1 MVPPNPTARM
11 GRNSRM
17 AVDIL
22 LVDDDEVQGATRK
35 TILDRSGHVAGIA
48 SNAVEALDFLRS
60 PEGFSVRMV
69 VTDHLMP
76 GMNGPEFV
84 RALRKAGFLFP
95 VLVLSGY
102 PDAEDEY
109 KSLDVAFRIKPFPPE
124 QLIAFVQYLV
134 SSFERR
140 TA

>member
-1 MVPPNPTARM
+1 
-11 GRNSRM
+11 M

-22 LVDDDEVQGATRK
+22 LVDDDAVQGATRK
-35 TILDRSGHVAGIA
+35 AILDRAGLLA
-48 SNAVEALDFLRS
+48 AVVSHGQEALNFLQS
-60 PEGFSVRMV
+60 AEGFSVRIV

-84 RALRKAGFLFP
+84 RALRKAGFTFP

-102 PDAEDEY
+102 PDVEDEY
-109 KSLDVAFRIKPFPPE
+109 KSLDVAFRVKPFPPD
-124 QLIAFVQYLV
+124 QLIAFVQYLLG
-134 SSFERR
+134 SFERR

>member
-1 MVPPNPTARM
+1 VPDSSYFDRM
-11 GRNSRM
+11 RFKM

-22 LVDDDEVQGATRK
+22 LLDDDAVQGETRK
-35 TILDRSGHVAGIA
+35 AILDRAGHHTILLSHGRD
-48 SNAVEALDFLRS
+48 ALNFLQS
-60 PEGFSVRMV
+60 PQGYSVRMV

-84 RALRKAGFLFP
+84 RALRKCGYGIP

-102 PDAEDEY
+102 PDAEGEY
-109 KSLDVAFRIKPFPPE
+109 KSLDVAYRVKPFPPD
-124 QLIAFVQYLV
+124 QLIAFVQYLID
-134 SSFERR
+134 SSNRR

>member
-1 MVPPNPTARM
+1 
-11 GRNSRM
+11 M

-22 LVDDDEVQGATRK
+22 LVDDDAVQGATRK
-35 TILDRSGHVAGIA
+35 AILSRAGLAVAIVSRGQ
-48 SNAVEALDFLRS
+48 EALNFLQTA
-60 PEGFSVRMV
+60 EGFTVRMV

-84 RALRKAGFLFP
+84 RALRKTGYTFP

-102 PDAEDEY
+102 PDVEDQYE
-109 KSLDVAFRIKPFPPE
+109 SLDVAFRVKPFPPD
-124 QLIAFVQYLV
+124 QLIAFTQFLL

>member
-1 MVPPNPTARM
+1 
-11 GRNSRM
+11 M

-22 LVDDDEVQGATRK
+22 LLDDDANQGATRK
-35 TILDRSGHVAGIA
+35 AILEGAGHVT
-48 SNAVEALDFLRS
+48 AVVSHGQEGLNFLRS
-60 PEGFSVRMV
+60 PEEAPVRMV
-69 VTDHLMP
+69 ITDHLMP

-84 RALRKAGFLFP
+84 KALRAGGYKMP

-109 KSLDVAFRIKPFPPE
+109 DDLDISFRVKPFPPD
-124 QLIAFVQYLV
+124 QLIAFVQYLL

>member
-1 MVPPNPTARM
+1 
-11 GRNSRM
+11 M

-22 LVDDDEVQGATRK
+22 LVDDDAVQGATRK
-35 TILDRSGHVAGIA
+35 AILDRAGFFAIVV
-48 SNAVEALDFLRS
+48 SRGQEALNFLRS
-60 PEGFSVRMV
+60 TEGFTVRMV

-84 RALRKAGFLFP
+84 RGLRKAGYALP

-102 PDAEDEY
+102 PDVEEEY
-109 KSLDVAFRIKPFPPE
+109 KSLDVAFRVKPFPPD
-124 QLIAFVQYLV
+124 QLIAFAQYLM

>member
-1 MVPPNPTARM
+1 
-11 GRNSRM
+11 M

-22 LVDDDEVQGATRK
+22 LVDDDAVQGATRK
-35 TILDRSGHVAGIA
+35 AILDRAGLLVAVVSHGQ
-48 SNAVEALDFLRS
+48 EALNFLQS
-60 PEGFSVRMV
+60 AEGFTVRMV

-84 RALRKAGFLFP
+84 RALRKAGYAFP

-109 KSLDVAFRIKPFPPE
+109 KSLDVAFRIKPFPPD
-124 QLIAFVQYLV
+124 QLIAFAQYLL

-140 TA
+140 SA

>member
-1 MVPPNPTARM
+1 
-11 GRNSRM
+11 M

-22 LVDDDEVQGATRK
+22 LVDDDAVQGATRK
-35 TILDRSGHVAGIA
+35 AILERSGLL
-48 SNAVEALDFLRS
+48 AVVVSHGREALNFLQS
-60 PEGFSVRMV
+60 DEGFTVRMV
-69 VTDHLMP
+69 VTDHHMP

-84 RALRKAGFLFP
+84 RALRRAGYIFP

-102 PDAEDEY
+102 PDVEDEY
-109 KSLDVAFRIKPFPPE
+109 KSLDAAFRVKPFPPD
-124 QLIAFVQYLV
+124 QLIAFVQYLL

>member
-1 MVPPNPTARM
+1 
-11 GRNSRM
+11 M

-22 LVDDDEVQGATRK
+22 LVDDDAVQGATRK
-35 TILDRSGHVAGIA
+35 AILDRAGLFATIV
-48 SNAVEALDFLRS
+48 SHGRDALTFLQS
-60 PEGFSVRMV
+60 AEGMTVRMV

-84 RALRKAGFLFP
+84 RALRKAGYTFP

-102 PDAEDEY
+102 PDVEDEY
-109 KSLDVAFRIKPFPPE
+109 ASLDAAFRVKPFPPD
-124 QLIAFVQYLV
+124 QLIAFVHYLL

>member
-1 MVPPNPTARM
+1 
-11 GRNSRM
+11 M

-22 LVDDDEVQGATRK
+22 LLDDDAVQGATRK
-35 TILDRSGHVAGIA
+35 SILDRAGHL
-48 SNAVEALDFLRS
+48 AVVLSHGMEALNFLQS
-60 PEGFSVRMV
+60 SEGYSVRMV

-84 RALRKAGFLFP
+84 RALRKAGYVFP
-95 VLVLSGY
+95 ILVLSGY

-109 KSLDVAFRIKPFPPE
+109 KSLDVAFRVKPFPPE
-124 QLIAFVQYLV
+124 QLIAIVQYLL
-134 SSFERR
+134 SSLERR

>member
-1 MVPPNPTARM
+1 
-11 GRNSRM
+11 M

-22 LVDDDEVQGATRK
+22 LLDDDAVQGATRK
-35 TILDRSGHVAGIA
+35 AILERAGHHTVVLAHGQ
-48 SNAVEALDFLRS
+48 EALNFLQTPQGYS
-60 PEGFSVRMV
+60 IGMV
-69 VTDHLMP
+69 LTDHLMP

-84 RALRKAGFLFP
+84 KALRKAGYTLP

-109 KSLDVAFRIKPFPPE
+109 KTLDVAFRVKPFPPE
-124 QLIAFVQYLV
+124 QLIAFVQYLIG
-134 SSFERR
+134 SSHRR